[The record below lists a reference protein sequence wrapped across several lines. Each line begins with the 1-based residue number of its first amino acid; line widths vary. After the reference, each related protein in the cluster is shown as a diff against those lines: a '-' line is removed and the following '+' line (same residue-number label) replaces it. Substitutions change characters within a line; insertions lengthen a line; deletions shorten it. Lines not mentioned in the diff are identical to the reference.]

1 MFWYFVLC
9 KHILQ
14 DKHFLSIKE
23 ENNFLLR
30 CDLQA
35 AMGWWNKQFS
45 DMVKSSMW
53 KTRLLKVP
61 DKIAFQTPDLKTS
74 K

>member
-35 AMGWWNKQFS
+35 AMG
-45 DMVKSSMW
+45 
-53 KTRLLKVP
+53 
-61 DKIAFQTPDLKTS
+61 
-74 K
+74 